1 MPDRYVDPAPHITR
15 TASKIPQETFIS
27 VFMLF
32 HLTCTDCLTKFAFSL
47 RAFCFSAPSVWNSPD
62 STTGTRESQT
72 FSAFKR
78 HHKAHL
84 LHAAAGHHSTTA
96 VCRTRHRSV
105 TVVAWSFCST
115 QITILEGVM
124 DGTGELLKLRLA
136 AAHRLL
142 VALSGISRIH
152 TPIGYDRPR

>member
-15 TASKIPQETFIS
+15 AASKIPQETFIS

-32 HLTCTDCLTKFAFSL
+32 HLTCTDCSTKLAFSL

-62 STTGTRESQT
+62 STIGTRESQT

-84 LHAAAGHHSTTA
+84 LQAAAG
-96 VCRTRHRSV
+96 HRSV